1 MRVLK
6 FADRDNREIL
16 RTIEAA
22 LDRLKGGYTFDFF
35 AESND

>member
-16 RTIEAA
+16 RTIKAA
-22 LDRLKGGYTFDFF
+22 LDRLEVGSTFDLF
-35 AESND
+35 AESDD

>member
-16 RTIEAA
+16 RTIKAA
-22 LDRLKGGYTFDFF
+22 LDRLEAGSTFDIF
-35 AESND
+35 AESDD